1 MISISF
7 FSIFLLRIAVSGLR
21 FVQTLT
27 GLEYTETYFYIVGSP
42 FSSGAI
48 TIIFFYPF
56 DDETLLLWKSFN
68 LELPSKDEEFII
80 FLLYWEDKGKWLLC

>member
-1 MISISF
+1 MFSISLL
-7 FSIFLLRIAVSGLR
+7 SIFLLSIAVSGLR

-42 FSSGAI
+42 FSSGVI

-56 DDETLLLWKSFN
+56 DDELLLLCNSFN
-68 LELPSKDEEFII
+68 LALPSKDEEFII
-80 FLLYWEDKGKWLLC
+80 FLLY